1 MTINSQNILENQKS
15 LGMPKK
21 TLISNFNAV
30 ESINALTVDKKI
42 IPKIFKDF
50 SNLAESLLTTL
61 PNPPNNHNIESV
73 FEYYSKFIIG
83 KPFQQSNT
91 AEEEVFK
98 IMQNINISQSF

>member
-1 MTINSQNILENQKS
+1 MENQKS
-15 LGMPKK
+15 LGMSKK

-50 SNLAESLLTTL
+50 SNLAEPLLITL

-73 FEYYSKFIIG
+73 FEYYSKCIIG
-83 KPFQQSNT
+83 KPFHQSNT

-98 IMQNINISQSF
+98 IMQNIIISQSF